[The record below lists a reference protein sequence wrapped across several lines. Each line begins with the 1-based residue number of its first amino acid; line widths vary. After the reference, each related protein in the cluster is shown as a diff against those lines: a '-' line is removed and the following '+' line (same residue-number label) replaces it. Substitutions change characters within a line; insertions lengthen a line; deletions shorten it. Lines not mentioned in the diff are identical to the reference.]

1 MTKNADTGNSSYSGY
16 GIEFVARGF
25 FSISNNSGIGQNVII
40 FGADMAS
47 SAHIDNKKKDFLIL
61 GKDSTDGLQDIT
73 LIAEAGYFINLV
85 SNKINFA

>member
-25 FSISNNSGIGQNVII
+25 FSISNNSGIGQNV
-40 FGADMAS
+40 
-47 SAHIDNKKKDFLIL
+47 IDNKKKDFLIL